1 MPLYEVFIK
10 PGWTSAD
17 IEAENPKEAAR
28 RFVQM
33 TTENLGEEHVEVN
46 PLDPDEDYE

>member
-17 IEAENPKEAAR
+17 IEAENPQEAALK
-28 RFVQM
+28 FIEM
-33 TTENLGEEHVEVN
+33 TIDGLGEDQVEVN
-46 PLDPDEDYE
+46 PLDEDYE